1 MLKKSPLLEY
11 VFSRSLA
18 LVSADGKKTQN
29 SNYFLAALYEVMD
42 SYAAGA
48 QFEEA
53 RTPEGEKEFKNTY
66 LTLSSYGTAFAEK
79 KDALLAF
86 VHADGYTSMSDDL
99 LFGMF
104 SYKAESRAKKDGK
117 SVVDAPAFLSVVI
130 GEPTEAIKKI
140 VLGVHDTPK
149 PAAPEMPWLAKK
161 DGIEEK
167 KEDSIE
173 ETIKEVYAEAEE
185 DEEAPEAKKP
195 TEKDGKKHLSETV
208 AVSRRARDFLLSRVF
223 GQDVAVAT
231 FVSGYFQ
238 SALMAHTRATGGRP
252 AASFLFAGPPGVG
265 KTFLAECA
273 AEALALPYQRFDMSE
288 YAGYD
293 AGTVLAG
300 SDKVYKDSK
309 SGTLTGFVA
318 KNPKCVL
325 LFDEIEKAHLNVIH
339 LFLQILD
346 AGRLRDA
353 YTDKEVSFSEAVIIF
368 TTNAGR
374 SLYEDPGVGN
384 LSSLPKKTVLK
395 ALSVDRNPNTGAPL
409 FPNAICSRFASGNVV
424 MFNHLSAHDLFTIAK
439 RELAKNTEGFRS
451 STGTDVRISDEVATA
466 ILLAEGGH
474 ADARTVKGRANAFFH
489 EELYELL
496 RLIADDERAEGGARL
511 KTVNVDVYTDGAPA
525 DISSMFVLGT
535 PAEILVFAEDG
546 VGKRVKKKLSRLG
559 VHVTKDIAAAKE
571 ILFEHDISIVLCD
584 VRAGEHGEGRELLNA
599 EDITSDGRDFLNFV
613 LTKHAKPTFL
623 LTEKKDDVSVEEFL
637 SFARLGVREVLP
649 LAEEDFASRV
659 EEACRTAY
667 SQGNMLRLARENKVL
682 TYKSAQSISEDRSEA
697 KIQLFDFRLSLS
709 RDMTDKGNILEGASK
724 PSVRFSD
731 VIGAEGAKEEL
742 AYFID
747 YLKDPVG
754 YLRRGV
760 HAPKGVL
767 LYGPPGTG
775 KTLLARAMAGES
787 DVTFLTAEGNQ
798 FLKKYVGEGP
808 EAVHALFATA
818 RKYAPSILFVDE
830 IDAIAKSRDGSDAD
844 YTADVL
850 TAFLTEMDGF
860 HTDTSKPVFV
870 LAATNYALDGN
881 SRRRIDPALVRRFDR
896 RIYVELPNK
905 KERLRF
911 LTQARAKHPTVALG
925 DEALENIAMRAAG
938 LSLADL
944 SQIFEMALRSA
955 IRTGGEVTD
964 ESLEEAFET
973 YTGGDAK
980 KHSEKELLR
989 TARHE
994 AGHALLCHAGG
1005 EVPAY
1010 VTIVARGD
1018 HGGYMQHADRENKGV
1033 YTRSELLASIR
1044 TALGGRAAE
1053 LVCYGKSEGLT
1064 TGASGDLA
1072 SATHTAERMI
1082 CDFGMDD
1089 LFGLA
1094 VAGEEEKRA
1103 MYPEIRKRIN
1113 EVLESALAE
1122 AVAYIEEKRA
1132 TLDLL
1137 ASALLEKNHLRLDE
1151 LKAILEQ

>member
-1 MLKKSPLLEY
+1 MLKKSPFLTY
-11 VFSRSLA
+11 VLSKTSALA
-18 LVSADGKKTQN
+18 AQDGKKAQN
-29 SNYFLAALYEVMD
+29 SNYFLAALYELMD

-48 QFEEA
+48 HFEEA
-53 RTPEGEKEFKNTY
+53 ATPEGKKELENTY
-66 LTLSSYGTAFAEK
+66 LTLSSYGKAFDEK
-79 KDALLAF
+79 REAILAF
-86 VHADGYTSMSDDL
+86 IHAEGYSSMSDDL

-104 SYKAESRAKKDGK
+104 SFKAESHAKKNGKEQVDTPSYLAVVMAEPTAAIKKCVLGIADAPKAEEKSGISDALRDTIKELYTEEDEDEAAETPEKEEAKPQKKDGK
-117 SVVDAPAFLSVVI
+117 Q
-130 GEPTEAIKKI
+130 
-140 VLGVHDTPK
+140 
-149 PAAPEMPWLAKK
+149 
-161 DGIEEK
+161 
-167 KEDSIE
+167 
-173 ETIKEVYAEAEE
+173 
-185 DEEAPEAKKP
+185 
-195 TEKDGKKHLSETV
+195 HLSESV
-208 AVSRRARDFLLSRVF
+208 AVARKTRDALLSKIF

-238 SALMAHTRATGGRP
+238 SELMAHTRAGGHKP
-252 AASFLFAGPPGVG
+252 AAAFLFAGPPGVG
-265 KTFLAECA
+265 KTYLAECA
-273 AEALALPYQRFDMSE
+273 AEALELPYHRFDMSE
-288 YAGYD
+288 YASYD
-293 AGTVLAG
+293 SGTVLAG

-309 SGTLTGFVA
+309 AGVLTGFVA
-318 KNPKCVL
+318 KNPRCVL

-374 SLYEDPGVGN
+374 SLYEDPSVGS

-395 ALSVDRNPNTGAPL
+395 ALAVDRNPNTGAPL

-439 RELAKNTEGFRS
+439 RELAKNTEGFLS
-451 STGTDVRISDEVATA
+451 STGTAVNVSDAVATA
-466 ILLAEGGH
+466 LLLAEGGH
-474 ADARTVKGRANAFFH
+474 ADARAVKGRANAFFH

-496 RLIADDERAEGGARL
+496 RLIADDERAEGGAKL
-511 KTVNVDVYTDGAPA
+511 KTVDVDVYTEGAPEDVA
-525 DISSMFVLGT
+525 SMFVGKC
-535 PAEILVFAEDG
+535 PAEVLIFAEGQVARDA
-546 VGKRVKKKLSRLG
+546 KARLSSLS
-559 VHVTKDIAAAKE
+559 VHVAKDKKTAEE
-571 ILFEHDISIVLCD
+571 ILFEKDISVVLCD
-584 VRAGEHGEGRELLNA
+584 VRTGVRHGGEDFLNA
-599 EDITSDGRDFLNFV
+599 EDIASEGHDFLTYA
-613 LTKHAKPTFL
+613 LSKCAKPTYL
-623 LTEKKDDVSVEEFL
+623 LTERAGDVSVEEFL
-637 SFARLGVREVLP
+637 SFARLGVREVLS
-649 LAEEDFASRV
+649 LSDDAFEERV
-659 EEACRTAY
+659 SEACRTAY

-682 TYKSAQSISEDRSEA
+682 TYKSAQSISEDRALA
-697 KIQLFDFRLSLS
+697 KIELFDFRLSLS

-724 PSVRFSD
+724 PAVRFSD

-742 AYFID
+742 SYFID

-775 KTLLARAMAGES
+775 KTMLARAMAGES

-830 IDAIAKSRDGSDAD
+830 IDAIAKSRDGADAD

-870 LAATNYALDGN
+870 LAATNYALDGAT
-881 SRRRIDPALVRRFDR
+881 RRRLDPALVRRFDR
-896 RIYVELPNK
+896 RIYVDLPNK
-905 KERLRF
+905 AERLRF
-911 LTQARAKHPTVALG
+911 LTDARGKHPTVSLS
-925 DEALENIAMRAAG
+925 DEALDNIAMRSTG

-944 SQIFEMALRSA
+944 SQIFEMAIRSA
-955 IRTGGEVTD
+955 IRTQGSVTD

-980 KHSEKELLR
+980 KHSEAELLR

-994 AGHALLCHAGG
+994 AGHALLCYAGG

-1018 HGGYMQHADRENKGV
+1018 HGGYMQHAEREEKGV
-1033 YTRSELLASIR
+1033 YTKSELLASIR

-1053 LVCYGKSEGLT
+1053 MVCYADDGLT

-1072 SATHTAERMI
+1072 AATRTAERMI
-1082 CDFGMDD
+1082 CDFGMDER
-1089 LFGLA
+1089 FGLA
-1094 VAGEEEKRA
+1094 VATDEEKRA
-1103 MYPEIRKRIN
+1103 MYPEIRRRLN
-1113 EVLESALAE
+1113 EVLDAALAE
-1122 AVAYIEEKRA
+1122 AVAYIQEKRA
-1132 TLDLL
+1132 VLDAL
-1137 ASALLEKNHLRLDE
+1137 ASALLERNHLRSDE
-1151 LKAILEQ
+1151 LKAILEE

>member
-11 VFSRSLA
+11 VFSKASV
-18 LVSADGKKTQN
+18 LVAADGRKAQN

-42 SYAAGA
+42 AYAAGA
-48 QFEEA
+48 HFEEA
-53 RTPEGEKEFKNTY
+53 KTPEGEKEFKTTY
-66 LTLSSYGTAFAEK
+66 LTLSSYGKAFDEK
-79 KDALLAF
+79 SEALLAF
-86 VHADGYTSMSDDL
+86 MRADGYTSMSDDL

-104 SYKAESRAKKDGK
+104 SYKAESRAKRDGK
-117 SVVDAPAFLSVVI
+117 EMVDVPAFLSIVM
-130 GEPTEAIKKI
+130 GEPTEAIKKC
-140 VLGVHDTPK
+140 VLGVHETPK
-149 PAAPEMPWLAKK
+149 TETPKVDISA
-161 DGIEEK
+161 
-167 KEDSIE
+167 SIE
-173 ETIKEVYAEAEE
+173 ETVKQVYAEEKE
-185 DEEAPEAKKP
+185 EEADDREEKKP
-195 TEKDGKKHLSETV
+195 PKKDGKKHLSESV
-208 AVSRRARDFLLSRVF
+208 AVSRKTRDALLSKVF

-238 SALMAHTRATGGRP
+238 SALMAHTRDAMNKP

-273 AEALALPYQRFDMSE
+273 AEALGFPYQRFDMSE
-288 YAGYD
+288 YSGHD
-293 AGTVLAG
+293 GGTTLAG

-325 LFDEIEKAHLNVIH
+325 LFDEIEKAHINVIH

-346 AGRLRDA
+346 AGRLRDT
-353 YTDKEVSFSEAVIIF
+353 YTEKEVSFSQAVIIF

-374 SLYEDPGVGN
+374 SLYEDPSVGN

-395 ALSVDRNPNTGAPL
+395 ALSADRNPNTGAPL

-424 MFNHLSAHDLFTIAK
+424 MFNHLSAHDLFTVAK
-439 RELAKNTEGFRS
+439 RELAKNTEGFLS
-451 STGTDVRISDEVATA
+451 STGTEVRISDDVATA
-466 ILLAEGGH
+466 ILLSEGGK

-489 EELYELL
+489 EELYELF
-496 RLIADDERAEGGARL
+496 RLIADDKKAEGGAKL
-511 KTVNVDVYTDGAPA
+511 KRVDVDVYTDGAPS
-525 DISSMFVLGT
+525 DIASMFVLRD
-535 PAEILVFAEDG
+535 PAEVLVFAEGG
-546 VGKRVKKKLSRLG
+546 VSKTAKKKLSKLG
-559 VHVTKDIAAAKE
+559 VHVTADIDAAKE
-571 ILFEHDISIVLCD
+571 ILFEHDISIILCD
-584 VRAGEHGEGRELLNA
+584 VRTGMREQGRDLLNA
-599 EDITSDGRDFLNFV
+599 EDIESDGRDFLNYV
-613 LTKHAKPTFL
+613 LAKHTKPTFL
-623 LTEKKDDVSVEEFL
+623 LTEKEGDVSVEEFL
-637 SFARLGVREVLP
+637 SFARLGVREVFP
-649 LAEEDFASRV
+649 LSDDGFADRV
-659 EEACRTAY
+659 LAACRTAY

-697 KIQLFDFRLSLS
+697 KIQLFDFRLSIS
-709 RDMTDKGNILEGASK
+709 RDMTDKGNILAGASK
-724 PSVRFSD
+724 PTVRFSD
-731 VIGAEGAKEEL
+731 VIGAESAKEEL

-775 KTLLARAMAGES
+775 KTMLARAMAGES

-808 EAVHALFATA
+808 EAVHALFQTA

-860 HTDTSKPVFV
+860 HTDTAKPVFV
-870 LAATNYALDGN
+870 LAATNYALDGD

-896 RIYVELPNK
+896 RIYVDLPNK
-905 KERLRF
+905 AERLRF
-911 LTQARAKHPTVALG
+911 LTETRAKHPTVSLG

-944 SQIFEMALRSA
+944 SQVFDMALRSA
-955 IRTGGEVTD
+955 IRTHGTVND
-964 ESLEEAFET
+964 DSLEEAFET

-980 KHSEKELLR
+980 RHSAEELLR

-994 AGHALLCHAGG
+994 AGHALLCYAGG

-1033 YTRSELLASIR
+1033 YTKEELLSSIR

-1053 LVCYGKSEGLT
+1053 LVCYGKDGGLT

-1072 SATHTAERMI
+1072 AATRTAQRMI

-1094 VAGEEEKRA
+1094 VASEEEKRA
-1103 MYPEIRKRIN
+1103 MYPEIRKRLN
-1113 EVLESALAE
+1113 DVLETALAE
-1122 AVAYIEEKRA
+1122 AVALIEGRRA
-1132 TLDLL
+1132 TLDAL
-1137 ASALLEKNHLRLDE
+1137 ANALLEKNHLRSEE
-1151 LKAILEQ
+1151 LKAILEH

>member
-1 MLKKSPLLEY
+1 MLKKSPFLEY
-11 VFSRSLA
+11 VLSKSAA
-18 LVSADGKKTQN
+18 LVSADGRKTQN

-42 SYAAGA
+42 AYAAGA
-48 QFEEA
+48 HFSEA
-53 RTPEGEKEFKNTY
+53 ESPEGEKELKNTY
-66 LTLSSYGTAFAEK
+66 LTLSSYGKAFDEK
-79 KDALLAF
+79 RVALLSF
-86 VHADGYTSMSDDL
+86 MHEDGYTSMSDDL

-117 SVVDAPAFLSVVI
+117 ETVDVPAFLSVVM

-140 VLGVHDTPK
+140 VLGVRETPK
-149 PAAPEMPWLAKK
+149 PAENPMPWAAKKDDAPKEESRDSVEEVIKEIYAEEEADAEEKKPAKK
-161 DGIEEK
+161 DGK
-167 KEDSIE
+167 Q
-173 ETIKEVYAEAEE
+173 
-185 DEEAPEAKKP
+185 
-195 TEKDGKKHLSETV
+195 HLSESV
-208 AVSRRARDFLLSRVF
+208 AVSRKTRDALLSKVF

-238 SALMAHTRATGGRP
+238 SALMAHTRTVGGKP

-288 YAGYD
+288 YSGYD

-309 SGTLTGFVA
+309 SGVLTGFVA
-318 KNPKCVL
+318 KNPRCVL

-374 SLYEDPGVGN
+374 SLYEDPSVGN

-395 ALSVDRNPNTGAPL
+395 ALSADRNPNTGAPL

-439 RELAKNTEGFRS
+439 RELTKNKEGFLS
-451 STGTDVRISDEVATA
+451 STGTEVKLSDEVATA

-489 EELYELL
+489 EELYELF
-496 RLIADDERAEGGARL
+496 RLIADDEKAEGGAKL
-511 KTVNVDVYTDGAPA
+511 KTVDVDVYTDGAPE
-525 DISSMFVLGT
+525 DISSMFVLRA
-535 PAEILVFAEDG
+535 PAEVLVFAEEG
-546 VGKRVKKKLSRLG
+546 IARAAEKKLSALG
-559 VHVTKDIAAAKE
+559 VHVTADADAAKE
-571 ILFEHDISIVLCD
+571 LLFERDISIVLCD
-584 VRAGEHGEGRELLNA
+584 VRAGMRDTKRELLNA
-599 EDITSDGRDFLNFV
+599 EDIESDGRDFLNYV
-613 LTKHAKPTFL
+613 LAKHTKPTYL
-623 LTEKKDDVSVEEFL
+623 LTEGAADVSVEEFL
-637 SFARLGVREVLP
+637 SFARLGVREVLA
-649 LAEEDFASRV
+649 LSDEGFADRV
-659 EEACRTAY
+659 SGACRTAY
-667 SQGNMLRLARENKVL
+667 GQGNMLRLARENRVL

-709 RDMTDKGNILEGASK
+709 RDMTDKGNILEGATK
-724 PSVRFSD
+724 PTVRFSD

-775 KTLLARAMAGES
+775 KTMLARAMAGES

-830 IDAIAKSRDGSDAD
+830 IDAIAKSRDGADAD

-860 HTDTSKPVFV
+860 HTDTAKPVFV
-870 LAATNYALDGN
+870 LAATNYALDGG

-905 KERLRF
+905 AERLRF
-911 LTQARAKHPTVALG
+911 LTQTRAKHPTVALS

-955 IRTGGEVTD
+955 IRTHGSVTD
-964 ESLEEAFET
+964 GSLEEAFET

-980 KHSEKELLR
+980 KHSEAELLR

-994 AGHALLCHAGG
+994 AGHALLCYAGG

-1018 HGGYMQHADRENKGV
+1018 HGGYMQHADREGKGV
-1033 YTRSELLASIR
+1033 YTKEELLASIR

-1053 LVCYGKSEGLT
+1053 LVCYGNEGGLT

-1072 SATHTAERMI
+1072 AATRTAERMI
-1082 CDFGMDD
+1082 CDFGMDA

-1094 VAGEEEKRA
+1094 VASEEEKRA
-1103 MYPEIRKRIN
+1103 MYPEIRKRLN
-1113 EVLESALAE
+1113 EVLEGALSD
-1122 AVAYIEEKRA
+1122 AVALIEKRRA
-1132 TLDLL
+1132 TLDAL
-1137 ASALLEKNHLRLDE
+1137 AAALLERNHLRSDE
-1151 LKAILEQ
+1151 LAAILAK